1 MCLMVI
7 VQFSVHG
14 SVVCGAGSAL
24 WLRAVVRGGKWGWT
38 PMLCQVVGASAGL
51 HQTELVGKRGG
62 VCTFTL
68 WLCDQ
73 SSF

>member
-24 WLRAVVRGGKWGWT
+24 WLQAVVRGGKWGWT

>member
-24 WLRAVVRGGKWGWT
+24 WLQAVVRGGS
-38 PMLCQVVGASAGL
+38 GAGPPCCARWSVLLQGCIKL
-51 HQTELVGKRGG
+51 SWQEKEE
-62 VCTFTL
+62 VCAP
-68 WLCDQ
+68 
-73 SSF
+73 SR

>member
-24 WLRAVVRGGKWGWT
+24 WLRAVVQPGQGGE
-38 PMLCQVVGASAGL
+38 VGLDPHAVPGGRCFCRAASN
-51 HQTELVGKRGG
+51 
-62 VCTFTL
+62 
-68 WLCDQ
+68 
-73 SSF
+73 